1 MYKPTYFRKS
11 LSFSNRSFDQLDC
24 KIRQQKELL
33 QSVRK
38 VLPEV
43 LAKHV
48 QHSLLTGNKLLIYT
62 DSAAWATQLRFY
74 SPKLLAAVTTLS
86 KNTAVNVQ
94 IKILTQQTGPSLQQA
109 EAAIIPSTERREAIR
124 SLCLADPDSEL
135 AQALLNL
142 LNTLERIKPAG

>member
-1 MYKPTYFRKS
+1 MYKPASFKRALT
-11 LSFSNRSFDQLDC
+11 FSNRSFDQLDC

-38 VLPEV
+38 VLPGD

-48 QHSLLTGNKLLIYT
+48 HHSLLSGNKLLIYT

-74 SPKLLAAVTTLS
+74 QQKLIAAAEALS
-86 KNTAVNVQ
+86 KNTTANMQ

-135 AQALLNL
+135 AHALLNL
-142 LNTLERIKPAG
+142 VNTMERIKPAG

>member
-1 MYKPTYFRKS
+1 MYKPASFKRALK
-11 LSFSNRSFDQLDC
+11 FSNRSFDQLDC

-38 VLPEV
+38 VLPGD

-48 QHSLLTGNKLLIYT
+48 HHSLLSGNKLLIYT

-74 SPKLLAAVTTLS
+74 QQKLIAAAQALS
-86 KNTAVNVQ
+86 KNTTANVQ

-109 EAAIIPSTERREAIR
+109 DAAIIPSTDRREAIR
-124 SLCLADPDSEL
+124 NQCLADPDSEL
-135 AQALLNL
+135 AHSLLNL
-142 LNTLERIKPAG
+142 VNTLERIKPAG

>member
-1 MYKPTYFRKS
+1 MFKPTYFKKA
-11 LSFSNRSFDQLDC
+11 LAFSNRSFDQLDSR
-24 KIRQQKELL
+24 IMQQKELL

-38 VLPEV
+38 VLPGD

-48 QHSLLTGNKLLIYT
+48 HHSLLSGNKLLIYT

-74 SPKLLAAVTTLS
+74 QQKLIAAAEALS
-86 KNTAVNVQ
+86 KNAAVNVQ

-109 EAAIIPSTERREAIR
+109 GAAIIPSPEKREAIR

-135 AQALLNL
+135 TLALLNL
-142 LNTLERIKPAG
+142 VKTLERITPVG